1 MQNLLSGMMAL
12 DSGPGHWNQAELG
25 LGLSCGHNRDFQ
37 KKSEFHNL
45 LRLNYVNDWRAA

>member
-37 KKSEFHNL
+37 QKIRISQFLEIEL
-45 LRLNYVNDWRAA
+45 W